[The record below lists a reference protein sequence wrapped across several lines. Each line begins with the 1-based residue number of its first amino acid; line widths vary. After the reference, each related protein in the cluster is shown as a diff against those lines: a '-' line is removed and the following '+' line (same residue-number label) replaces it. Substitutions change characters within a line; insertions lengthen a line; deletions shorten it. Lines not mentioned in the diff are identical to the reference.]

1 MSHKPR
7 IGRPRT
13 TRLRPASIVPTA
25 SASTAP
31 QAVDLSQSLPLATG
45 PEETLAVPTFQ
56 KLPDDSKVR
65 AKVMT
70 ILAMRVAGIED
81 EQIAK
86 ELHIGAATL
95 RNYIYLAGKH
105 GWLTAEA
112 IANPVAAVEY
122 TLLHKVVR
130 NLDASLD
137 SEDKDERGRVTEK
150 LYDATLA
157 KHWAPV
163 VASGPAQTLVAIR
176 IEHPAGP
183 PQQVRE
189 GTVQGL
195 SAWVDGEVE

>member
-1 MSHKPR
+1 MSL
-7 IGRPRT
+7 RT
-13 TRLRPASIVPTA
+13 PANSVPSES
-25 SASTAP
+25 SAL
-31 QAVDLSQSLPLATG
+31 QAVDSAQSLPLEPS
-45 PEETLAVPTFQ
+45 PESPVIPDF
-56 KLPDDSKVR
+56 KRLPEDGKVR

-81 EQIAK
+81 AEIAK
-86 ELHIGAATL
+86 QLGIGGGTL

-105 GWLTAEA
+105 GWLDAQA
-112 IANPVAAVEY
+112 LANPVEAIEY

-137 SEDKDERGRVTEK
+137 SADKDERGRVTDK
-150 LYDATLA
+150 LFDATLA

-163 VASGPAQTLVAIR
+163 AAGPQQTLVAIR

-189 GTVQGL
+189 GTVQGI
-195 SAWVDGEVE
+195 SAWTEGETS

>member
-1 MSHKPR
+1 MTFSGKNKG
-7 IGRPRT
+7 GRPRT
-13 TRLRPASIVPTA
+13 MRLRPPATTVPE
-25 SASTAP
+25 SVP
-31 QAVDLSQSLPLATG
+31 AVDSAQSLPLALS
-45 PEETLAVPTFQ
+45 PELPVSPTTFQ

-86 ELHIGAATL
+86 ELHIGAGTL
-95 RNYIYLAGKH
+95 RNYIYLAGRN
-105 GWLTAEA
+105 GWLTAES
-112 IANPVAAVEY
+112 IANPVETIEY

-130 NLDASLD
+130 NLDRSLD
-137 SEDKDERGRVTEK
+137 SDDKDERGRVTEK
-150 LYDATLA
+150 LFDATMA

-163 VASGPAQTLVAIR
+163 AAGPQQTLVAIR
-176 IEHPAGP
+176 IEHPQGP

-195 SAWVDGEVE
+195 SAWTDGEES

>member
-1 MSHKPR
+1 MAISR
-7 IGRPRT
+7 RPYIRRSGAKT
-13 TRLRPASIVPTA
+13 LQAPANSVP
-25 SASTAP
+25 SESTAL
-31 QAVDLSQSLPLATG
+31 QAVDSALSLPLATN
-45 PEETLAVPTFQ
+45 PESPVVPDTFK
-56 KLPDDSKVR
+56 KLPDDGKVR

-81 EQIAK
+81 EEIAK
-86 ELHIGAATL
+86 QLKIGYGTL

-112 IANPVAAVEY
+112 IANPVEQIEY

-137 SEDKDERGRVTEK
+137 SADKDERYRVTDK
-150 LYDATLA
+150 LFDATLA

-163 VASGPAQTLVAIR
+163 VAGPQQTLVAIR
-176 IEHPAGP
+176 IETPPGP

-195 SAWVDGEVE
+195 SAWTEGEET